1 MVSIYHLDG
10 YKYIGGHPDAQP
22 GRNSGIFRDNLTYL
36 NLSFSDW
43 EVDKNKRR
51 GTRCWPR
58 RSSSAVSPAR
68 KRSDYWSDLRQIPPL
83 LLKMKRILFASP
95 LLLAAAMLSTT
106 PAQAQGYAEGVG
118 LSYENVPLRFAH
130 PTAEQSAFHA
140 DVWRGSLVIPRTLG
154 ADSTQSLLFGATAEM
169 LRFGGPR
176 ERLGVA
182 SVYGFSPLLGYR
194 RRVGEGLEL
203 TALALPQL
211 NSDLRRVQ
219 ARDVQLGGVVRL
231 AYRRSPR
238 LSYRATVGYRS
249 QFFGPQYV
257 LLLGL
262 DWHPAGSWRVFGDLP
277 TSLTISHGLGAR
289 SAAGF
294 TLTGLN
300 AAYRLRDQ
308 NQYLQYQQGHYGLFI
323 EGYASAHWA
332 VRATVAYAVT
342 RRVGVF
348 AENDQYPATVDYIGL
363 GQEPQA
369 LSAALAKGPAFRLS
383 LSYRV
388 PQP

>member
-1 MVSIYHLDG
+1 MTKRFL
-10 YKYIGGHPDAQP
+10 
-22 GRNSGIFRDNLTYL
+22 
-36 NLSFSDW
+36 LS
-43 EVDKNKRR
+43 
-51 GTRCWPR
+51 
-58 RSSSAVSPAR
+58 A
-68 KRSDYWSDLRQIPPL
+68 
-83 LLKMKRILFASP
+83 P
-95 LLLAAAMLSTT
+95 LLLAGALLAATT
-106 PAQAQGYAEGVG
+106 AQGQGYAEGVG
-118 LSYENVPLRFAH
+118 LSYENLPLRFAE
-130 PTAEQSAFHA
+130 PTTERTAFHA
-140 DVWRGSLVIPRTLG
+140 DVWRGSLVLPRAIG
-154 ADSTQSLLFGATAEM
+154 PDSTQSLLFGATAEM
-169 LRFGGPR
+169 LCFGGPR
-176 ERLGVA
+176 PGLAVA
-182 SVYGFSPLLGYR
+182 SVYGLQPLLGYR
-194 RRVGEGLEL
+194 RRVGEALEL
-203 TALALPQL
+203 TALVLPQL
-211 NSDLRRVQ
+211 NSDLRAVE
-219 ARDVQLGGVVRL
+219 ARDVRWGGVVRV
-231 AYRRSPR
+231 AYRPSPR

-249 QFFGPQYV
+249 QFFGPQYI

-262 DWHPAGSWRVFGDLP
+262 DWHPAGTWRVFGDLP

-289 SAAGF
+289 GAAGF

-308 NQYLQYQQGHYGLFI
+308 NQYLQYQQGHYGLFV

-363 GQEPQA
+363 GTAPVP

>member
-1 MVSIYHLDG
+1 MNKGL
-10 YKYIGGHPDAQP
+10 QF
-22 GRNSGIFRDNLTYL
+22 SG
-36 NLSFSDW
+36 
-43 EVDKNKRR
+43 
-51 GTRCWPR
+51 
-58 RSSSAVSPAR
+58 
-68 KRSDYWSDLRQIPPL
+68 
-83 LLKMKRILFASP
+83 P
-95 LLLAAAMLSTT
+95 LLLAGTLLASA
-106 PAQAQGYAEGVG
+106 PAQGQGYAEGVG
-118 LSYENVPLRFAH
+118 LSYENVPLRFTESG
-130 PTAEQSAFHA
+130 PGREPFHA
-140 DVWRGSLVIPRTLG
+140 DVWRANLVNSLSLRH
-154 ADSTQSLLFGATAEM
+154 DSTQSLLVGATAEM

-176 ERLGVA
+176 PGLAVE

-194 RRVGEGLEL
+194 RRVGKGLEL
-203 TALALPQL
+203 TALMLPQL
-211 NSDLRRVQ
+211 NSDLRAVEG
-219 ARDVQLGGVVRL
+219 RDVRWGGVVRM

-262 DWHPAGSWRVFGDLP
+262 DWHPAGTWRVFGDLP
-277 TSLTISHGLGAR
+277 TSLTVSHGLGAR
-289 SAAGF
+289 GAAGF

-300 AAYRLRDQ
+300 AAYRLQEQ
-308 NQYLQYQQGHYGLFI
+308 NQYLHYQQGHYGLFV
-323 EGYASAHWA
+323 EGYATAHWA

-348 AENDQYPATVDYIGL
+348 AEKDQYAATVDYIGL
-363 GQEPQA
+363 GEAPVP